1 MGKLNNVQRWYLVLF
16 LILFTTWVYAQKHDF
31 VFESMPPEYEI
42 SQATVNAMLQDQQ
55 GYLWFATW
63 SGIWRYDAYTF
74 KQFGYESG
82 LKSSKI
88 TDLFEDVDGN
98 IWVVTRNASLYRF
111 NRTTE
116 QFEPISKVF
125 PAQNTLKTQN
135 ITSFFRDNKGRYWI
149 GGEEG
154 LILYDPQQ
162 QLYIDVPLPG
172 KTPAPSENIYLY
184 NINQSADGCIWVAG
198 SHGLYRLAGN
208 AQDLHFQQVLL
219 HPKGASPQSV
229 EFHNF
234 VFEIVLVRDHPAAL
248 WIGTKQGLK
257 WLDISGNFMTDQV
270 PHPDKISYFEHQSNQ
285 QNSLSHNF
293 VSAICESDY
302 PVKNAVWV
310 ATFNGLNLLTPKQG
324 QHHTPTAQDYKSGE
338 LQRFFAKDTESGGLQ
353 SNNLYSLF
361 CDRNGII
368 WIGTNKGL
376 NKLDPHFSNFNLFQL
391 RRSPQLAHESIS
403 YLSQTATNIWVGTI
417 SGGIFRIPLSNG
429 TPIWDNAKH
438 YVLSDADQSS
448 ITDFISAVFPDNVG
462 NIWVLTQGAGVFK
475 FKEQDVPPNGGVIR
489 KAELLTRDNT
499 TSSLGNDYVMSG
511 LLRQDGKIWLGFW
524 DAGIN
529 LLSPDATSNNNTAST
544 SSSSLKGYSMLKF
557 TNTTDQLVDFRM
569 LPVVALAETK
579 EQGITYL
586 WAATRGGGIFQLLFN
601 ELDKS
606 LTFVRHLHQEAT
618 GGDKLNVNFMTS
630 LITDTDG
637 NLWATA
643 EMGFYLKKNG
653 QNTFVPLVSEDL
665 STSAHYE
672 AVIPIKG
679 GHYWLSMEKGIGT
692 YSDQGDSTIFYIN
705 RNGLRER
712 SFNSNAAL
720 QTNSGILLFGG
731 NAGITYFNPKA
742 IFIDTTPPP
751 PVIIGL
757 RLFNKIV
764 VPCQP
769 TAEGFLLEKSI
780 AQLDLLTLTY
790 RDNVVSFEFSALHYS
805 YSAYNKFA
813 YKLEGFDP
821 DWIYTDAAHRLAH
834 YTNLP
839 NGNYVFKVKAA
850 NADGV
855 WNTQEASL
863 RIKVLPP
870 FWRST
875 WAYLCYFLAVA
886 GLFWLALRLQFLR
899 ADYENKIKIER
910 LEKEKLEEVNQMK
923 LIFFTNIS
931 HELKTPLTLILSPLE
946 EMLRR
951 RIGDHTLQATFSMM
965 HRNAVRLLSMI
976 NQLLD
981 IRKVEAGL
989 MRMEVSEGNIVQF
1002 VGEIYLSFKELAH
1015 QRRVHFEFTPPEHAI
1030 IAYFDADQ
1038 LEKVFFNLLS
1048 NAFKFT
1054 PPEGN
1059 VLVAIG
1065 TDDTKNQYYVRIT
1078 DNGKGI
1084 AVEKLPFI
1092 FERYFQA
1099 EEHIGQEDS
1108 GTGIGLSLV
1117 KYIVEQHQGNIEVE
1131 SSPGQGAVFTV
1142 WLPLDKTAFPEN
1154 EIKQNTKNEGVLDWF
1169 GHHPNHEQNG
1179 LFEELS
1185 TNFSSLDA
1193 DKGPY
1198 NQQIPENTATE
1209 TNKNTIL
1216 IIEDNA
1222 DIRQYLSTH
1231 LSKEFEV
1238 VLAENAAQ
1246 GLAIILTSLPDLI
1259 LCDIAMPGMDG
1270 IQLTRQVKT
1279 QIETSHIPIILLT
1292 ARTALIFKMDGLESG
1307 ADDYITKPFNFN
1319 LLQLRIRNLIAS
1331 RKNLRE
1337 RYAKDFQRFDNA
1349 PNEVSYPDLD
1359 QQFLAKVTE
1368 IVEEHI
1374 ANSEFSVDD
1383 LARKLLM
1390 NRKQVYRKIKALT
1403 DSTPVDFIRAIRLKQ
1418 AAILLRS
1425 RQYTISEVT
1434 YMVGFQDLK
1443 YFRERF
1449 KAFFGVNP
1457 SDIE

>member
-1 MGKLNNVQRWYLVLF
+1 MGKFIHILQWCIV
-16 LILFTTWVYAQKHDF
+16 LILILCKTSGYGQKHDLI
-31 VFESMPPEYEI
+31 FESMPPEYEI
-42 SQATVNAMLQDQQ
+42 SQATVNAMLQDRH
-55 GYLWFATW
+55 GYLWVATW

-98 IWVVTRNASLYRF
+98 IWAATRSASLYRF
-111 NRTTE
+111 NRLTE

-125 PAQNTLKTQN
+125 PSQNTLKTQN

-149 GGEEG
+149 GGESG
-154 LILYDPQQ
+154 LILYDPLQKR
-162 QLYIDVPLPG
+162 YIDVPLPG

-184 NINQSADGCIWVAG
+184 AINQTADGCIWVAG

-208 AQDLHFQQVLL
+208 SPTLDFQQVLL
-219 HPKGASPQSV
+219 HPKGASPQSI

-234 VFEIVLVRDHPAAL
+234 VYEIVLVRDHPAAI

-257 WLDISGNFMTDQV
+257 WLDISGDFMTDQT
-270 PHPDKISYFEHQSNQ
+270 PHPDKISYFECKSNQ
-285 QNSLSHNF
+285 PNSLSNNF

-302 PVKNAVWV
+302 PVKNAIWV
-310 ATFNGLNLLTPKQG
+310 ATFNGLNLLTPQQG
-324 QHHTPTAQDYKSGE
+324 LNGSPTAKDYQEGE
-338 LQRFFAKDTESGGLQ
+338 LQRFFAKDTEAGGLL

-361 CDRNGII
+361 CDRSGII

-376 NKLDPHFSNFNLFQL
+376 NKLDPRFSNFNLFQL
-391 RRSPQLAHESIS
+391 RRSPQSAHESIS
-403 YLSQTATNIWVGTI
+403 YLSQTTNNIWVGTI
-417 SGGIFRIPLSNG
+417 SGGIFRIPLSGG
-429 TPIWDNAKH
+429 TPIWANAKH
-438 YVLSDADQSS
+438 YVLSDANQSS
-448 ITDFISAVFPDNVG
+448 VTDFISAVFPDNNG

-475 FKEQDVPPNGGVIR
+475 FKEQDVPLGSGVIR
-489 KAELLTRDNT
+489 KAELLTRGNT

-529 LLSPDATSNNNTAST
+529 LLIPDATTNSNVVSTA
-544 SSSSLKGYSMLKF
+544 SSLKGYSVLKF

-569 LPVVALAETK
+569 LPVVVLAETK
-579 EQGITYL
+579 EQGTTYL

-601 ELDKS
+601 EVDKS
-606 LTFVRHLHQEAT
+606 LTLVRHLHQEAA
-618 GGDKLNVNFMTS
+618 GDDKINVNFMTS

-643 EMGFYLKKNG
+643 ENGFYFKRNN
-653 QNTFVPLVSEDL
+653 QNTFVPLISEDF
-665 STSAHYE
+665 STSAHLE
-672 AVIPIKG
+672 AVIPMENG
-679 GHYWLSMEKGIGT
+679 QYWLSSEKGVVFGQEDN
-692 YSDQGDSTIFYIN
+692 SVFYMN
-705 RNGLRER
+705 RNGQRER
-712 SFNSNAAL
+712 SFNSSAAIK
-720 QTNSGILLFGG
+720 TNTGILLFGG
-731 NAGITYFNPKA
+731 NSGITYFKPNE
-742 IFIDTTPPP
+742 ILIDTTPPP
-751 PVIIGL
+751 PVITGL

-764 VPCQP
+764 VPGQP
-769 TAEGFLLEKSI
+769 TDEGFLLEKSI
-780 AQLDLLTLTY
+780 TQLDHLTLTY

-839 NGNYVFKVKAA
+839 NGEYVFKVKAA

-855 WNTQEASL
+855 WNPKEASL
-863 RIKVLPP
+863 PVTVLPP
-870 FWRST
+870 FWRT
-875 WAYLCYFLAVA
+875 IWAYLFYVLVVV
-886 GLFWLALRLQFLR
+886 GLFWLALRLLFLR
-899 ADYENKIKIER
+899 ADYENKIRIER

-931 HELKTPLTLILSPLE
+931 HELKTPLTLIVSPLE

-951 RIGDHTLQATFSMM
+951 RIGDSTLQSTFSMM

-1002 VGEIYLSFKELAH
+1002 VGEIYLSFRELAN
-1015 QRRVHFEFTPPEHAI
+1015 QRRIHFEFIPPECAI
-1030 IAYFDADQ
+1030 MAYFDADQ

-1054 PPEGN
+1054 PPEGK
-1059 VLVAIG
+1059 VFVAIG
-1065 TDDTKNQYYVRIT
+1065 TDDAKHQYYVRIT

-1084 AVEKLPFI
+1084 PVEKLPYI

-1117 KYIVEQHQGNIEVE
+1117 KYIVERHQGNVEVE
-1131 SSPGQGAVFTV
+1131 SAPGQGAVFTV
-1142 WLPLDKTAFPEN
+1142 WLPLGKTDFPEN
-1154 EIKQNTKNEGVLDWF
+1154 EIKQNTKNEGILDWF
-1169 GHHPNHEQNG
+1169 EHHPSHEHNG
-1179 LFEELS
+1179 LFGELS
-1185 TNFSSLDA
+1185 NSFSNLNAEKDLLDQ
-1193 DKGPY
+1193 P
-1198 NQQIPENTATE
+1198 ISENTATE

-1216 IIEDNA
+1216 IIEDNS

-1238 VLAENAAQ
+1238 VLAEDAEQ
-1246 GLAIILTSLPDLI
+1246 GLDIILKSLPDLI

-1270 IQLTRQVKT
+1270 IQLTRQVKG

-1292 ARTALIFKMDGLESG
+1292 ARTALLFKMDGLESG

-1319 LLQLRIRNLIAS
+1319 LLQLRIRNLITS
-1331 RKNLRE
+1331 RKGLRE
-1337 RYAKDFQRFDNA
+1337 RYAKDFQRFDNV
-1349 PNEVSYPDLD
+1349 PNEVSYSDLD
-1359 QQFLAKVTE
+1359 EQFLTKVSQ
-1368 IVEEHI
+1368 IIHEHI
-1374 ANSEFSVDD
+1374 ADPEFSVDD

-1403 DSTPVDFIRAIRLKQ
+1403 DSTPVEFIRAIRLKQ
-1418 AAILLRS
+1418 AAVLLRS
-1425 RQYTISEVT
+1425 HQYTISEIT
-1434 YMVGFQDLK
+1434 YMVGFQDFK

-1457 SDIE
+1457 SDLE